1 MIVPKHRIRALHN
14 FDWNKHWIQIHKV
27 DGLAVYSAQDVEV
40 VTPEDHAVLDVGH
53 RVSFVFCNFSIAESD
68 NSNLVFNVLKSTKIL

>member
-40 VTPEDHAVLDVGH
+40 VTLEDRAVLDVGH
-53 RVSFVFCNFSIAESD
+53 W
-68 NSNLVFNVLKSTKIL
+68 T